1 MKDKENEKETS
12 NVTARQNNLIS
23 RAFQK
28 EELIEYSL
36 DLNEIHCQIL
46 DNGLKEVKAKYFI
59 CECDPERSNPI
70 CEECFK
76 KCHFNGVKYPHK
88 EISNKET
95 NAVCICGYK
104 CHKPLNESEKQDKQY
119 KVNCTFGELGTIP
132 DLNFTYQDVEQSN
145 LNICLL
151 CYNICYEAEEKLIK
165 RPIEDLK
172 GFKCSCKNHN
182 HTDIRIIFR
191 KLRTLAKGNIFYKK
205 YNFEGMTFLHFV
217 NILTSSKNSFHNLFH
232 SFIDQI
238 HSTFKNI
245 QKIGYSFEEH
255 NTLNDLHLTSQVLL
269 FFAQKCKNEY
279 KIENKIENK
288 INKAVMND
296 EEEPIEEEEN
306 NDDIENKVVQPE
318 TNAGIEGGQLD
329 SIRVTCEPLCYF
341 NDVVKNILTEKKYFK
356 IMERKFDSKS
366 RNIWQLKYYLTSIFH
381 KFYIQRDFTSFPNI
395 KVRDIILLTPIQRLL
410 MISSIEFEDKVSK
423 YVNDLNINYLTNIIS
438 SIESVISS
446 QEKNISLYLIL
457 AKLYKM
463 CEIFAKYSLFNHEQ
477 LSKLC
482 SLNDNILSLFD
493 EEKPDKTKDFLKL
506 KIISPMLKILVFL
519 SFYYND
525 QLIISALKGEKPA
538 DKLKFYHRKTEISK
552 NITTNVILILTFL
565 QRFEDE
571 VIENQKSIEKNNNIE
586 KNEEESESSNKIQE
600 SLPPNQHYVKCFRNV
615 YKNCQII
622 LRLSLYFDEEYRSG
636 LVRLIDNDQIIL
648 FDYLRGQLKPNE
660 KDFLQR
666 VKYFTEQF
674 EDNHQ
679 FYFNG
684 YNSQQNEEKFAQK
697 FEDIITEFNKNFVPK
712 YYLEKNKTHDEDD
725 ESQILKKEEGRD
737 NESENGE
744 RKDESEEYVNNNNK
758 AQDSNIREL
767 ANNNNKF
774 LIIKSFFLQSVVKY
788 IHIMYFSHIA
798 KKYPPEKF
806 MIKSQIFKKIME
818 MFYNFIY
825 NSPENSIFLLQ
836 STFTTNF
843 ELLNDEQLLQAISL
857 INTALENIAKS
868 KRDITD
874 EYNLF
879 HLIKVAL
886 LKSSKLE
893 ILGEILKALRICSLS
908 VNFINFEH
916 VKKITM
922 KFCKII
928 FNYHITVKNYFI
940 LMNSSKKS
948 DRLQCFKRETEKI
961 IKKFMSVLNANLDQ
975 KTIVEEKEF
984 LDLIVS
990 KEQLKKILYTKTI
1003 NISLRTE
1010 LINYYRKCF
1019 LETILDKKDI
1029 NYFSSILIND
1039 NQPEKKDEII
1049 DNAKYFK
1056 FFEFLVQSGDY
1067 GGEISLERDANAVKF
1082 ELLNFQEVLTITS
1095 DKVKSRKYLEAIVQC
1110 VVVYFAKFSS
1120 LFFDS
1125 NGFNSLSVYEIVYY
1139 FLNLKKYIYT
1149 RTEFFKP
1156 LPGDKNNK
1164 VLFKRQF
1171 MAKNTDKIYLIN
1183 PEDFNL
1189 EEQHKRE
1196 KKDFAKRFLIKEK
1209 KKLVKPK
1216 NDAESVEFDLQL
1228 LTDDNFEF
1236 FNYTKLR
1243 KIFLKHIKDFIRF
1256 PQFHDVKKFFGKT
1269 ITITEEKIN
1278 KYKTY
1283 LRSIGRL
1290 KNKYDNDILTII
1302 SCYTNTKEEIEKGS
1316 FIKVLDETNAHYNT
1330 TYRML
1335 LCKAIPF
1342 FWKSYN
1348 FKYKADSSWILY
1360 KLLQFSTTSTQ
1371 AAIIEIEEQNTS
1383 GKPIYDLNELVD
1395 DFTSCIITII
1405 LREINYSG
1413 FENRNEYFKAC
1424 LSIKLMK
1431 NFCEEH
1437 NTYFQSFF
1445 FNNTET
1451 SPKDVLV
1458 RYKNHIKVRR
1468 QRKKDDS
1475 LEFGRV
1481 NNRKKKTTRF
1491 QYGGNAQ
1498 NENEIYYTYSRK
1510 ASVFEYLLR
1519 VLGKIILLSHW
1530 INNRDDYLDQYF
1542 YDIYFLILE
1551 FLIETVQGSSREN
1564 LNKVFVGE
1572 KKGKCLFEKF
1582 LSDIN
1587 QILIDDSSNAPLNY
1601 VLRKDLM
1608 DFIMAFLEES
1618 ATPPNGIIEI
1628 SSVLLPSTILDS
1640 IIATMNKL
1648 YEDVTDVEN
1657 NKYKKDKDKGND
1669 NDNKKGEDKNLKNE
1683 KKSNIKGD
1691 LDKEDKIYIKRTFK
1705 FTPEMKDYFEDLY
1718 FRSPEFGGD
1727 GKFELANRMYQYFK
1741 MLGQSTAYKNSYVS
1755 KFYFKRDMF
1764 TDEQVKKAYYNKN
1777 YKLINKVTNAAITEN
1792 KFNDQF
1798 LCVSFFE
1805 SITRTVFVQ
1814 KEDEEGQV
1822 SVIFTINP
1830 VVTLLSKISRDDFI
1844 DNVDRSDRYTKLVSL
1859 LERCDNFF
1867 AEIKYREENGDQNC
1881 LLRAINN
1888 INFYILEVIT
1898 FFVTLV
1904 INLIMISVLEGEGDV
1919 LYGNEKVNFLLQDL
1933 GFANAIYNFICIILW
1948 LIAKYKLLYM
1958 TECQKML
1965 KVYEEKNKENDEEEK
1980 EINLTVGDKFQ
1991 AGFTVLVR
1999 KNNLFPFFWNILFST
2014 IGAWTKIYFFYIIQI
2029 FIIFNLSSTLK
2040 NLISSIAFRGGQL
2053 ISVFYFSVIVNLCL
2067 ASIAFYYFEE
2077 DFSKAIDSKM
2087 PHNYPAGFEF
2097 LNDLIGSPY
2106 QEPAHIESECGTF
2119 AYCLMT
2125 HLDYGMR
2132 FDGGI
2137 ADRMSRRSYNYNP
2150 GMYLSRFFYEM
2161 VYFWSQ
2167 TVMLQGM
2174 LFSIVIEAFSELRN
2188 REIEIEKDK
2197 NDICFICGVDK
2208 ATCEKNGQKFDEH
2221 TNKEH
2226 NLWTYVDFILG
2237 LRFVDIQDTN
2247 AVNSYVM
2254 EKIERKEL
2262 VWLPMYKE
2270 KEDEKTDE

>member
-1 MKDKENEKETS
+1 MKEKES
-12 NVTARQNNLIS
+12 NSAPRQNNIIT

-28 EELIEYSL
+28 EELVDYSL

-46 DNGLKEVKAKYFI
+46 ENGLKEVKAKYFI

-104 CHKPLNESEKQDKQY
+104 CHRPLNESEKQDKQY
-119 KVNCTFGELGTIP
+119 KINCTFGELGTIP

-217 NILTSSKNSFHNLFH
+217 NILTSSKNGFQNLFH
-232 SFIDQI
+232 SFVDQI
-238 HSTFKNI
+238 HSTYKNI

-279 KIENKIENK
+279 IIENKIENK
-288 INKAVMND
+288 TNKAAMND

-306 NDDIENKVVQPE
+306 NDDMDNKVVKQE
-318 TNAGIEGGQLD
+318 ASIGIEGGQLE

-341 NDVVKNILTEKKYFK
+341 NDVIKNILTEKKYFK

-381 KFYIQRDFTSFPNI
+381 KFYIQRDFTSYPNI

-410 MISSIEFEDKVSK
+410 MISSIEFEEKVSR
-423 YVNDLNINYLTNIIS
+423 YINDLNMNYLSNIIS

-493 EEKPDKTKDFLKL
+493 EEKPDKEKDFLKL
-506 KIISPMLKILVFL
+506 KIISPMVKILVFL

-525 QLIISALKGEKPA
+525 QLIISALKGEKSPE
-538 DKLKFYHRKTEISK
+538 KLKFYHRKTEISK

-571 VIENQKSIEKNNNIE
+571 VIENQKNIE
-586 KNEEESESSNKIQE
+586 KFQNEKNDEESESSNKIQE
-600 SLPPNQHYVKCFRNV
+600 SLPTNQHYVRCFKNV
-615 YKNCQII
+615 YKNCQLI
-622 LRLSLYFDEEYRSG
+622 LRMSLCSDEEYRSG

-648 FDYLRGQLKPNE
+648 FDYLRGVLKQNE
-660 KDFLQR
+660 KEFLQR

-679 FYFNG
+679 VYFNG
-684 YNSQQNEEKFAQK
+684 YNSQQNEEKFSQK

-712 YYLEKNKTHDEDD
+712 YYLEKNKNEEDED
-725 ESQILKKEEGRD
+725 SQILKKEEIRD

-744 RKDESEEYVNNNNK
+744 RKDESEEFVNNNNK

-774 LIIKSFFLQSVVKY
+774 LIVKTFFLQSVVKY
-788 IHIMYFSHIA
+788 IHVMYFSYTA
-798 KKYPPEKF
+798 KKLPPEKF
-806 MIKSQIFKKIME
+806 MLKSQIFKKIME

-825 NSPENSIFLLQ
+825 NCPENSIFLLQ

-843 ELLNDEQLLQAISL
+843 ELLYDEQLLQAISL

-868 KRDITD
+868 KREVID

-879 HLIKVAL
+879 HFIKVAL
-886 LKSSKLE
+886 LKSSKTE
-893 ILGEILKALRICSLS
+893 ILGEILKALRICSTS
-908 VNFINFEH
+908 VNFTNFEH
-916 VKKITM
+916 VKKYTM
-922 KFCKII
+922 KLCKII
-928 FNYHITVKNYFI
+928 FNYHVTVKNYFT
-940 LMNSSKKS
+940 LMTSSKKS

-961 IKKFMSVLNANLDQ
+961 IKKFMSVLNAMMDQ

-984 LDLIVS
+984 LDMIVS

-1049 DNAKYFK
+1049 DNPKYFK
-1056 FFEFLVQSGDY
+1056 FFEFLVKSGDY
-1067 GGEISLERDANAVKF
+1067 GGEISLEKDANAVKF

-1095 DKVKSRKYLEAIVQC
+1095 DKVKSRKYLEAIVKC

-1156 LPGDKNNK
+1156 MQGDKNSK
-1164 VLFKRQF
+1164 VLFKKQF

-1216 NDAESVEFDLQL
+1216 NDAESVEFDLAL

-1243 KIFLKHIKDFIRF
+1243 KIFHKHIKDFIRF
-1256 PQFHDVKKFFGKT
+1256 PEFHNMKKFFNKT
-1269 ITITEEKIN
+1269 IPVTEEKIN

-1290 KNKYDNDILTII
+1290 KNKYDNDILSII
-1302 SCYTNTKEEIEKGS
+1302 SSYTNTKEEIENGS

-1335 LCKAIPF
+1335 LCKSIPF
-1342 FWKSYN
+1342 FWTSYN
-1348 FKYKADSSWILY
+1348 YKYKADSIWILF

-1383 GKPIYDLNELVD
+1383 AKPLFDLNELVD

-1413 FENRNEYFKAC
+1413 FENRHEYFNAC
-1424 LSIKLMK
+1424 LSIKIMK
-1431 NFCEEH
+1431 FFCEEH

-1445 FNNTET
+1445 YNNTET
-1451 SPKDVLV
+1451 SPKDVVV
-1458 RYKNHIKVRR
+1458 RYKNHIKVRKLK
-1468 QRKKDDS
+1468 KKDESMD
-1475 LEFGRV
+1475 FGRV
-1481 NNRKKKTTRF
+1481 NNRKKKSTKIG
-1491 QYGGNAQ
+1491 YNNNPA
-1498 NENEIYYTYSRK
+1498 ENEVVYNYSRK

-1618 ATPPNGIIEI
+1618 ATPSNGIVEI

-1648 YEDVTDVEN
+1648 YEDVTDEEN
-1657 NKYKKDKDKGND
+1657 NKYKSKND
-1669 NDNKKGEDKNLKNE
+1669 ENGSNPKKISEDKNAKNE
-1683 KKSNIKGD
+1683 KKSNVKGD

-1705 FTPEMKDYFEDLY
+1705 FTPEMKDYFKELY
-1718 FRSPEFGGD
+1718 FKSPEFGGD

-1755 KFYFKRDMF
+1755 KFYFKLDMF

-1814 KEDEEGQV
+1814 KEEEEGQV

-1867 AEIKYREENGDQNC
+1867 AEIKYRELTGDQNC

-1898 FFVTLV
+1898 FFLTLV

-1919 LYGNEKVNFLLQDL
+1919 LYGNEKVNFLLQYL
-1933 GFANAIYNFICIILW
+1933 GYANAIYNLICIILW
-1948 LIAKYKLLYM
+1948 LIAKYNLLYM

-1980 EINLTVGDKFQ
+1980 EVNLRVWDKLE
-1991 AGFTVLVR
+1991 AGFTVIIR
-1999 KNNLFPFFWNILFST
+1999 NNNLLPFFWNISFS
-2014 IGAWTKIYFFYIIQI
+2014 IIAALTKIYFLYIIQI

-2053 ISVFYFSVIVNLCL
+2053 VSVFYFSVIVNLCL

-2087 PHNYPAGFEF
+2087 PHNYPSGFEF

-2106 QEPAHIESECGTF
+2106 TEPAHIESECGTF

-2197 NDICFICGVDK
+2197 NEICFICGVDK

-2237 LRFVDIQDTN
+2237 LRFIDIQDTN

-2262 VWLPMYKE
+2262 VWFPMYKE
-2270 KEDEKTDE
+2270 KEDEKADE

>member
-1 MKDKENEKETS
+1 MKEKDS
-12 NVTARQNNLIS
+12 NSAPKQNNIIT

-28 EELIEYSL
+28 EELIDYSL

-46 DNGLKEVKAKYFI
+46 ENGLKEVKVKYFI

-76 KCHFNGVKYPHK
+76 KCHFNGLKYPHK

-104 CHKPLNESEKQDKQY
+104 CHRPLNESEKQDKQY
-119 KVNCTFGELGTIP
+119 KINCTFGELGTIP

-151 CYNICYEAEEKLIK
+151 CYNICYEAEDKLIK

-182 HTDIRIIFR
+182 HSDIRIIFR

-217 NILTSSKNSFHNLFH
+217 NILTSSKNSFQNLFH
-232 SFIDQI
+232 SFVDQI
-238 HSTFKNI
+238 HSTYKNI

-279 KIENKIENK
+279 KIDNKIENK
-288 INKAVMND
+288 VNKVALND

-306 NDDIENKVVQPE
+306 NDEFDNKALQPD
-318 TNAGIEGGQLD
+318 ASIGIEGSKID
-329 SIRVTCEPLCYF
+329 SIIVTCEPLCYF
-341 NDVVKNILTEKKYFK
+341 NDVIKNILTEKIYFK

-381 KFYIQRDFTSFPNI
+381 KFYIQKDFSSYPNI

-423 YVNDLNINYLTNIIS
+423 YVNDLNINYLSNIIS
-438 SIESVISS
+438 CIEAVISS

-463 CEIFAKYSLFNHEQ
+463 CLIFAKYSLFNHEQ

-482 SLNDNILSLFD
+482 SLNDNILSFID
-493 EEKPDKTKDFLKL
+493 EEKPDKDKDFLKL

-525 QLIISALKGEKPA
+525 QLVISALKGEKSN

-571 VIENQKSIEKNNNIE
+571 ILDNQKAFERIRKE
-586 KNEEESESSNKIQE
+586 KNEDEEPESSNKIQE

-622 LRLSLYFDEEYRSG
+622 LRLSLYFDEEYNSG

-648 FDYLRGQLKPNE
+648 FDCLRGALKPNE
-660 KDFLQR
+660 KEFLQR

-674 EDNHQ
+674 EDNYQ

-697 FEDIITEFNKNFVPK
+697 FEDLITEFNKNFVPK
-712 YYLEKNKTHDEDD
+712 YYLQKYKNREDD
-725 ESQILKKEEGRD
+725 EESQILKKDEGHD

-744 RKDESEEYVNNNNK
+744 KKDESGEGYNNNNNK
-758 AQDSNIREL
+758 VPDTNTREL
-767 ANNNNKF
+767 ANNNNKY
-774 LIIKSFFLQSVVKY
+774 LIIKSFFLHSVVKY
-788 IHIMYFSHIA
+788 IHVMYFSHIA
-798 KKYPPEKF
+798 KKLPPEKF

-825 NSPENSIFLLQ
+825 NCPENSIFLLQ

-843 ELLNDEQLLQAISL
+843 ELLNDEQLLQSISL
-857 INTALENIAKS
+857 INTALENISKS

-874 EYNLF
+874 EHNLL

-893 ILGEILKALRICSLS
+893 ILGEILKALRISSLS
-908 VNFINFEH
+908 VNFFNYEK
-916 VKKITM
+916 VKKSIM
-922 KFCKII
+922 KLCKII
-928 FNYHITVKNYFI
+928 FNYHITVINYFI
-940 LMNSSKKS
+940 LMTSSKKS
-948 DRLQCFKRETEKI
+948 DILQCFKRDTEKI
-961 IKKFMSVLNANLDQ
+961 IKKFMSVLNAILDQ

-984 LDLIVS
+984 LDMIVS

-1029 NYFSSILIND
+1029 NYFNSLLIND

-1049 DNAKYFK
+1049 DNPKYFK
-1056 FFEFLVQSGDY
+1056 FFEFLVKSGDY
-1067 GGEISLERDANAVKF
+1067 GGEINLEKDANAVKF

-1095 DKVKSRKYLEAIVQC
+1095 DKIKSRKYLEAIVKC

-1125 NGFNSLSVYEIVYY
+1125 NGFNSLTVYEIVYY

-1156 LPGDKNNK
+1156 VQQDKNK
-1164 VLFKRQF
+1164 VLFKRKY

-1216 NDAESVEFDLQL
+1216 NDAESVEFDLAV
-1228 LTDDNFEF
+1228 LTEDNFEF
-1236 FNYTKLR
+1236 FNYSKLR
-1243 KIFLKHIKDFIRF
+1243 KIFLKHIKNFVRF
-1256 PQFHDVKKFFGKT
+1256 PEFHDMKRFFNKSMP
-1269 ITITEEKIN
+1269 ITDEKIS

-1283 LRSIGRL
+1283 LRSVGRL

-1302 SCYTNTKEEIEKGS
+1302 STYANTKEEIEKGS

-1342 FWKSYN
+1342 FWESYN
-1348 FKYKADSSWILY
+1348 YKYKPDSVMILF
-1360 KLLQFSTTSTQ
+1360 KLLQYSTTSTQ
-1371 AAIIEIEEQNTS
+1371 AALIELEEQNTS
-1383 GKPIYDLNELVD
+1383 EKPLIDLNELID
-1395 DFTSCIITII
+1395 DFTSCVITII

-1413 FENRNEYFKAC
+1413 FENRYEYFTAC

-1431 NFCEEH
+1431 YFCEEH

-1468 QRKKDDS
+1468 QKKKDDS
-1475 LEFGRV
+1475 IDFGRV
-1481 NNRKKKTTRF
+1481 NKKKKTKVSS
-1491 QYGGNAQ
+1491 NNLPVD
-1498 NENEIYYTYSRK
+1498 NELGYNYSRK

-1542 YDIYFLILE
+1542 YDIYFIILE

-1618 ATPPNGIIEI
+1618 ATPPNGIVEI

-1648 YEDVTDVEN
+1648 YEDVTDEEN
-1657 NKYKKDKDKGND
+1657 NKYKKDKDKNLNGNSSSNA
-1669 NDNKKGEDKNLKNE
+1669 NDDKNQKNE
-1683 KKSNIKGD
+1683 KKSNSKGD
-1691 LDKEDKIYIKRTFK
+1691 IDKEDKIYIKRTFK
-1705 FTPEMKDYFEDLY
+1705 FTPEMKDYFKNLY
-1718 FRSPEFGGD
+1718 FKSPEFGGD

-1755 KFYFKRDMF
+1755 KFYFKMDMF

-1792 KFNDQF
+1792 KFNDQY

-1867 AEIKYREENGDQNC
+1867 AEVKYREQTGDQNC

-1898 FFVTLV
+1898 FFITLA
-1904 INLIMISVLEGEGDV
+1904 INLIMISILEGEGDV
-1919 LYGNEKVNFLLQDL
+1919 LYGNEKVNFLLKDL
-1933 GFANAIYNFICIILW
+1933 GYANAIYNFVCIILW

-1965 KVYEEKNKENDEEEK
+1965 KAYEEKNKENDDEEK
-1980 EINLTVGDKFQ
+1980 EINLSLGDKIEASFI
-1991 AGFTVLVR
+1991 VLVR
-1999 KNNLFPFFWNILFST
+1999 KNNLLPFFWNILFST
-2014 IGAWTKIYFFYIIQI
+2014 IAAVTKIYFLYIIQI

-2053 ISVFYFSVIVNLCL
+2053 MAVFYFSVLVNLCL

-2077 DFSKAIDSKM
+2077 DFTKAIDSKM
-2087 PHNYPAGFEF
+2087 PHNYPTGFEF

-2106 QEPAHIESECGTF
+2106 IEPAHIESECGTF

-2161 VYFWSQ
+2161 IYFWSQ

-2197 NDICFICGVDK
+2197 NEICFICGVDK

-2237 LRFVDIQDTN
+2237 LRFIDIQDTN

-2270 KEDEKTDE
+2270 KEDEKADE

>member
-1 MKDKENEKETS
+1 MKDKEANPST
-12 NVTARQNNLIS
+12 RQGNLIT

-28 EELIEYSL
+28 EELIDFST
-36 DLNEIHCQIL
+36 DLNEIRCQIL
-46 DNGLKEVKAKYFI
+46 ENGLKEVKSKFYI

-88 EISNKET
+88 EISNKEM

-104 CHKPLNESEKQDKQY
+104 CHRPLNESEKQDKQY
-119 KVNCTFGELGTIP
+119 KIMCTFGELGTIP
-132 DLNFTYQDVEQSN
+132 DLNFSYQDVEQSN
-145 LNICLL
+145 MNICLL
-151 CYNICYEAEEKLIK
+151 CYNICYEAEDKLIK

-191 KLRTLAKGNIFYKK
+191 KLRTLAKGNTFNKK
-205 YNFEGMTFLHFV
+205 FNFEGMTFLHFI
-217 NILTSSKNSFHNLFH
+217 NILTSSKTSFHNLFH
-232 SFIDQI
+232 SFVDKI
-238 HSTFKNI
+238 HSTYKNI
-245 QKIGYSFEEH
+245 QQIGYSFEEH

-288 INKAVMND
+288 ISKTALNED
-296 EEEPIEEEEN
+296 EEQNEEEAEN
-306 NDDIENKVVQPE
+306 ESENENKVVPQD
-318 TNAGIEGGQLD
+318 ASIGVEGAQID
-329 SIRVTCEPLCYF
+329 SITVTCEPLCYF
-341 NDVVKNILTEKKYFK
+341 NDIIKDILNEKIYFK
-356 IMERKFDSKS
+356 IMERKFDHKS

-381 KFYIQRDFTSFPNI
+381 KFYIQKDFASYPNL
-395 KVRDIILLTPIQRLL
+395 KVRDIVLLTPLQRIL
-410 MISSIEFEDKVSK
+410 MISSIEFENRVSK
-423 YVNDLNINYLTNIIS
+423 YVNDLNMNYLNNIIS
-438 SIESVISS
+438 SIEAVISS

-457 AKLYKM
+457 AKLYKI
-463 CEIFAKYSLFNHEQ
+463 CLIFAKYSLFNHEQ

-493 EEKPDKTKDFLKL
+493 EEKPSKEKDFLKL
-506 KIISPMLKILVFL
+506 KIISPMVKILVFL

-525 QLIISALKGEKPA
+525 QLIVSALKGEKSVE
-538 DKLKFYHRKTEISK
+538 KLKFYHRKTEISK

-565 QRFEDE
+565 QRFEDD
-571 VIENQKSIEKNNNIE
+571 VIETQKTIEKNKVE
-586 KNEEESESSNKIQE
+586 KADDDAESSNKIQE
-600 SLPPNQHYVKCFRNV
+600 NLPPNQHYVKCFRNV
-615 YKNCQII
+615 YRNCKTI
-622 LRLSLYFDEEYRSG
+622 LNLSLSVDEEYNSG

-648 FDYLRGQLKPNE
+648 FDYLRGILTQKE
-660 KDFLQR
+660 KEFIQR

-674 EDNHQ
+674 EDNYQ
-679 FYFNG
+679 FYFHG
-684 YNSQQNEEKFAQK
+684 YNSQQTEEKFTQK
-697 FEDIITEFNKNFVPK
+697 FEDIITEFNKNFVPI
-712 YYLEKNKTHDEDD
+712 YYLEKNKNHADEDE
-725 ESQILKKEEGRD
+725 ESQILKKDEGRD

-744 RKDESEEYVNNNNK
+744 KKEESSDGYINNKPQESNLRDIVNNNNK
-758 AQDSNIREL
+758 YL
-767 ANNNNKF
+767 V
-774 LIIKSFFLQSVVKY
+774 IKSYFLQSVIKY
-788 IHIMYFSHIA
+788 IHVMFFSHIA
-798 KKYPPEKF
+798 KKLPPEKF
-806 MIKSQIFKKIME
+806 FIKTQVFKKIME

-825 NSPENSIFLLQ
+825 NCPENSIFLLQ
-836 STFTTNF
+836 SIFTTNF
-843 ELLNDEQLLQAISL
+843 ELLNDDQLLQAISL
-857 INTALENIAKS
+857 IYTALENIAKS
-868 KRDITD
+868 KRDIAH

-893 ILGEILKALRICSLS
+893 ILGEILKVLRIISLS
-908 VNFINFEH
+908 VNCINYVQVH
-916 VKKITM
+916 KKSM
-922 KFCKII
+922 KLCKII
-928 FNYHITVKNYFI
+928 FNYHITVKNYFT
-940 LMNSSKKS
+940 LMTSSKKS

-961 IKKFMSVLNANLDQ
+961 IKKFMTVLNALIDQ

-984 LDLIVS
+984 LDMIVS

-1049 DNAKYFK
+1049 DNPKYYK
-1056 FFEFLVQSGDY
+1056 FFEFLVKSGDY
-1067 GGEISLERDANAVKF
+1067 TGEISLEKDANAVKF

-1095 DKVKSRKYLEAIVQC
+1095 DKAKTRKYLESIVKC

-1125 NGFNSLSVYEIVYY
+1125 NGFNSLSLYEIVYY

-1149 RTEFFKP
+1149 RNELFRP
-1156 LPGDKNNK
+1156 VGNDKNK
-1164 VLFKRQF
+1164 VLFKRRL
-1171 MAKNTDKIYLIN
+1171 MAKNSEKIHLIN

-1189 EEQHKRE
+1189 EEQQKRE
-1196 KKDFAKRFLIKEK
+1196 RKDFAKRFLIKEK
-1209 KKLVKPK
+1209 KKVVKPK
-1216 NDAESVEFDLQL
+1216 NDAESVEFDLAM

-1256 PQFHDVKKFFGKT
+1256 PEFRNVKRFFEKT
-1269 ITITEEKIN
+1269 VKITDEKIN

-1283 LRSIGRL
+1283 LRSIGRM
-1290 KNKYDNDILTII
+1290 KNKFDSDIIKII
-1302 SCYTNTKEEIEKGS
+1302 SLYANTKGDIEKGS
-1316 FIKVLDETNAHYNT
+1316 FMKVLDETNAHYNT

-1335 LCKAIPF
+1335 LCKSIPF
-1342 FWKSYN
+1342 FWVSYN
-1348 FKYKADSSWILY
+1348 SKYKSDAIWYLF
-1360 KLLQFSTTSTQ
+1360 KLLQCDTTGTQ
-1371 AAIIEIEEQNTS
+1371 ASLIEMEEQNTS
-1383 GKPIYDLNELVD
+1383 GKPILDINELIE
-1395 DFTSCIITII
+1395 DFTSCIMTVI
-1405 LREINYSG
+1405 LREINYNG
-1413 FENRNEYFKAC
+1413 FENRKEYFNAC
-1424 LSIKLMK
+1424 LDIKLMK
-1431 NFCEEH
+1431 YFCEEH
-1437 NTYFQSFF
+1437 NNYFQSFF
-1445 FNNTET
+1445 FNNSDI

-1458 RYKNHIKVRR
+1458 RYKNHIKIRR
-1468 QRKKDDS
+1468 PKRKDDS
-1475 LEFGRV
+1475 EEPRE
-1481 NNRKKKTTRF
+1481 NNKRKKTSLF
-1491 QYGGNAQ
+1491 VGQ
-1498 NENEIYYTYSRK
+1498 NSNSPIHNDVGYTYSRK

-1530 INNRDDYLDQYF
+1530 INNREDYLDQYF
-1542 YDIYFLILE
+1542 YDIYYLILE

-1564 LNKVFVGE
+1564 INKVFVGE

-1601 VLRKDLM
+1601 ILRKDLM
-1608 DFIMAFLEES
+1608 EFIMAFLEES
-1618 ATPPNGIIEI
+1618 ATPPNGIVEI

-1648 YEDVTDVEN
+1648 YEDVIDEEN
-1657 NKYKKDKDKGND
+1657 NKFKKIHENIKKRIDEKFSKNGKKSFNM
-1669 NDNKKGEDKNLKNE
+1669 KGE
-1683 KKSNIKGD
+1683 
-1691 LDKEDKIYIKRTFK
+1691 LDKEDKVYIKRTFK
-1705 FTPEMKDYFEDLY
+1705 FTPEMKEYFSDLY
-1718 FRSPEFGGD
+1718 FKSPDFGED
-1727 GKFELANRMYQYFK
+1727 GKFGLANRMYQYFK

-1755 KFYFKRDMF
+1755 EFYFKLDMF

-1777 YKLINKVTNAAITEN
+1777 FKLINKVTNAAITEN
-1792 KFNDQF
+1792 KFNDQY

-1830 VVTLLSKISRDDFI
+1830 IVPLLSKISRDDFI

-1867 AEIKYREENGDQNC
+1867 AEIKYRESSGDGNC
-1881 LLRAINN
+1881 LWRAINN

-1898 FFVTLV
+1898 FLLTLI

-1919 LYGNEKVNFLLQDL
+1919 LFGDEKVNFLLKDL
-1933 GFANAIYNFICIILW
+1933 GYVNAVYNLICIILW

-1965 KVYEEKNKENDEEEK
+1965 KIYEDKNKENDEEEK
-1980 EINLTVGDKFQ
+1980 EISLSVADKIKACFI
-1991 AGFTVLVR
+1991 VLVR
-1999 KNNLFPFFWNILFST
+1999 KNKLLPFFWNILLSIVAAIT
-2014 IGAWTKIYFFYIIQI
+2014 EIYFIYIIQI
-2029 FIIFNLSSTLK
+2029 FIIFNLSSTLR

-2097 LNDLIGSPY
+2097 LNDLIGGTY
-2106 QEPAHIESECGTF
+2106 TEPAHIESECGTF

-2197 NDICFICGVDK
+2197 NEICFVCGVDK
-2208 ATCEKNGQKFDEH
+2208 ATCEKNGQKFEEH

-2270 KEDEKTDE
+2270 KDYDKAET

>member
-1 MKDKENEKETS
+1 MKEKESSSTS
-12 NVTARQNNLIS
+12 RQNNIIT

-28 EELIEYSL
+28 EELIDYSL
-36 DLNEIHCQIL
+36 DLNEVHCQIL
-46 DNGLKEVKAKYFI
+46 ENGLKEVKSKYFI

-76 KCHFNGVKYPHK
+76 KCHFNGVKYPNK

-104 CHKPLNESEKQDKQY
+104 CHRPLNESEKQDKQY
-119 KVNCTFGELGTIP
+119 KINCTFGEWGTIP

-151 CYNICYEAEEKLIK
+151 CYNICYEADEKLIK

-217 NILTSSKNSFHNLFH
+217 NILTSSKNGFQNLFH
-232 SFIDQI
+232 SFVDQI
-238 HSTFKNI
+238 HSTYKNI

-306 NDDIENKVVQPE
+306 NDNMDNKVVQQQE
-318 TNAGIEGGQLD
+318 GSIGIEGGQLE

-341 NDVVKNILTEKKYFK
+341 NDIIKNILTEKKYFK

-381 KFYIQRDFTSFPNI
+381 KFYIQRDFTSIPNI

-423 YVNDLNINYLTNIIS
+423 YVNDLNINYLSNIIS

-493 EEKPDKTKDFLKL
+493 EEKPDKEKDFLKL
-506 KIISPMLKILVFL
+506 KIISPMSKILVFL

-525 QLIISALKGEKPA
+525 QLIISALKGEKSPE
-538 DKLKFYHRKTEISK
+538 KLKFYHRKTEISK
-552 NITTNVILILTFL
+552 NITTNIILILTFL

-571 VIENQKSIEKNNNIE
+571 VIENQKNKENIQNEKYQ
-586 KNEEESESSNKIQE
+586 EETESSNKIQE
-600 SLPPNQHYVKCFRNV
+600 SLPTNQHYVKCFRNV
-615 YKNCQII
+615 YKNCHLI
-622 LRLSLYFDEEYRSG
+622 LNLSLCSDEEYRSG

-648 FDYLRGQLKPNE
+648 LDYLKGTLKPNE

-679 FYFNG
+679 VYFNG
-684 YNSQQNEEKFAQK
+684 YNSQQNEEKFSQK

-712 YYLEKNKTHDEDD
+712 YYLEKNKNHEEDE
-725 ESQILKKEEGRD
+725 ESQILKKEEVRD
-737 NESENGE
+737 NESDNGE
-744 RKDESEEYVNNNNK
+744 RKDESEELGNNNNK
-758 AQDSNIREL
+758 APDSNIREL

-774 LIIKSFFLQSVVKY
+774 LIIKTFFLQSVVKY
-788 IHIMYFSHIA
+788 IHVMFFSYIA
-798 KKYPPEKF
+798 KKLPPEKF
-806 MIKSQIFKKIME
+806 MIKSQVFKKMME

-825 NSPENSIFLLQ
+825 NSTENSIFLLQ

-868 KRDITD
+868 KRDIID

-879 HLIKVAL
+879 HFIKVAL
-886 LKSSKLE
+886 LKSSKSE

-908 VNFINFEH
+908 VNFVNYEH
-916 VKKITM
+916 VKKCTM
-922 KFCKII
+922 KLCKII
-928 FNYHITVKNYFI
+928 FNYHVTVKNYFT
-940 LMNSSKKS
+940 LMTSSKKS

-961 IKKFMSVLNANLDQ
+961 IKKFMSVLNAILDQ
-975 KTIVEEKEF
+975 KTIVDEKEF
-984 LDLIVS
+984 LDMIVSKEQLKKILYTAILDQKTIVDEKEFLDMIVS

-1049 DNAKYFK
+1049 DNPKYFK
-1056 FFEFLVQSGDY
+1056 FFEFLVKSGDY
-1067 GGEISLERDANAVKF
+1067 GGEISLEKDANAVKF

-1095 DKVKSRKYLEAIVQC
+1095 DKVKSRKYLEAIVKC

-1156 LPGDKNNK
+1156 MLGDKNNK
-1164 VLFKRQF
+1164 VLFKKHF

-1183 PEDFNL
+1183 PEEFNL

-1216 NDAESVEFDLQL
+1216 NDAESVEFDLAL

-1236 FNYTKLR
+1236 LNYSKLR

-1256 PQFHDVKKFFGKT
+1256 PQFHDLKKYFNKT
-1269 ITITEEKIN
+1269 IPITEEKIT

-1290 KNKYDNDILTII
+1290 KNKYDNDVISII
-1302 SCYTNTKEEIEKGS
+1302 SSYTNTKEEIEKGS
-1316 FIKVLDETNAHYNT
+1316 FIKALDETNAHYNT

-1335 LCKAIPF
+1335 ICKSIPF
-1342 FWKSYN
+1342 FWTSYN
-1348 FKYKADSSWILY
+1348 YKYKADSIWLLF

-1371 AAIIEIEEQNTS
+1371 AAIIELEEQNTLP
-1383 GKPIYDLNELVD
+1383 KPLFDFNELID

-1413 FENRNEYFKAC
+1413 FENRNEYFNAC

-1431 NFCEEH
+1431 YFCEEH

-1451 SPKDVLV
+1451 SPKDVV
-1458 RYKNHIKVRR
+1458 
-1468 QRKKDDS
+1468 
-1475 LEFGRV
+1475 
-1481 NNRKKKTTRF
+1481 
-1491 QYGGNAQ
+1491 
-1498 NENEIYYTYSRK
+1498 
-1510 ASVFEYLLR
+1510 
-1519 VLGKIILLSHW
+1519 
-1530 INNRDDYLDQYF
+1530 
-1542 YDIYFLILE
+1542 
-1551 FLIETVQGSSREN
+1551 
-1564 LNKVFVGE
+1564 E
-1572 KKGKCLFEKF
+1572 KK
-1582 LSDIN
+1582 I
-1587 QILIDDSSNAPLNY
+1587 
-1601 VLRKDLM
+1601 
-1608 DFIMAFLEES
+1608 
-1618 ATPPNGIIEI
+1618 
-1628 SSVLLPSTILDS
+1628 
-1640 IIATMNKL
+1640 
-1648 YEDVTDVEN
+1648 
-1657 NKYKKDKDKGND
+1657 YK
-1669 NDNKKGEDKNLKNE
+1669 
-1683 KKSNIKGD
+1683 S
-1691 LDKEDKIYIKRTFK
+1691 
-1705 FTPEMKDYFEDLY
+1705 
-1718 FRSPEFGGD
+1718 
-1727 GKFELANRMYQYFK
+1727 
-1741 MLGQSTAYKNSYVS
+1741 
-1755 KFYFKRDMF
+1755 
-1764 TDEQVKKAYYNKN
+1764 
-1777 YKLINKVTNAAITEN
+1777 
-1792 KFNDQF
+1792 
-1798 LCVSFFE
+1798 
-1805 SITRTVFVQ
+1805 
-1814 KEDEEGQV
+1814 
-1822 SVIFTINP
+1822 
-1830 VVTLLSKISRDDFI
+1830 
-1844 DNVDRSDRYTKLVSL
+1844 
-1859 LERCDNFF
+1859 
-1867 AEIKYREENGDQNC
+1867 
-1881 LLRAINN
+1881 
-1888 INFYILEVIT
+1888 
-1898 FFVTLV
+1898 
-1904 INLIMISVLEGEGDV
+1904 
-1919 LYGNEKVNFLLQDL
+1919 
-1933 GFANAIYNFICIILW
+1933 
-1948 LIAKYKLLYM
+1948 
-1958 TECQKML
+1958 
-1965 KVYEEKNKENDEEEK
+1965 
-1980 EINLTVGDKFQ
+1980 
-1991 AGFTVLVR
+1991 
-1999 KNNLFPFFWNILFST
+1999 
-2014 IGAWTKIYFFYIIQI
+2014 
-2029 FIIFNLSSTLK
+2029 
-2040 NLISSIAFRGGQL
+2040 
-2053 ISVFYFSVIVNLCL
+2053 
-2067 ASIAFYYFEE
+2067 
-2077 DFSKAIDSKM
+2077 
-2087 PHNYPAGFEF
+2087 
-2097 LNDLIGSPY
+2097 
-2106 QEPAHIESECGTF
+2106 
-2119 AYCLMT
+2119 
-2125 HLDYGMR
+2125 
-2132 FDGGI
+2132 
-2137 ADRMSRRSYNYNP
+2137 
-2150 GMYLSRFFYEM
+2150 
-2161 VYFWSQ
+2161 
-2167 TVMLQGM
+2167 
-2174 LFSIVIEAFSELRN
+2174 
-2188 REIEIEKDK
+2188 
-2197 NDICFICGVDK
+2197 
-2208 ATCEKNGQKFDEH
+2208 
-2221 TNKEH
+2221 
-2226 NLWTYVDFILG
+2226 
-2237 LRFVDIQDTN
+2237 
-2247 AVNSYVM
+2247 
-2254 EKIERKEL
+2254 
-2262 VWLPMYKE
+2262 
-2270 KEDEKTDE
+2270 